1 MSWEIAV
8 FSSFIAK
15 DINLFDITLYN
26 IDKLISRVLKES
38 PMRFIWLILC
48 YLLIIAQPYAA
59 TMPAID
65 SINNELR
72 LAETNK
78 NIPNRQDVIASYQKT
93 LRWINE
99 YDRTLS
105 IANDYQNT
113 INTYQ
118 KSLSEL
124 KNKLALSKAL
134 SVKVDDALSVSQIEQ
149 QIIQTNSRLLELSH
163 AIQQEQE
170 KLREINESLIQLPIQ
185 QSQAN
190 RSLAS
195 AEQLLQTLDDD
206 PVTDLAK
213 AKLTET
219 QAEVN
224 YYKAYINE
232 LALKQLSAP
241 NRQTIQQLQI
251 DILKSEYDKTEDL
264 LAALRN
270 KSNELRLEKQ
280 RETEQLA
287 KELTTLD
294 ESFPQAVKEQ
304 IKENQI
310 LAEEFSD
317 QLARR
322 DQIAGEQRQISANIQ
337 SVRNVLNTLR
347 EQAQWLNMSTTL
359 GEIQRAQLARLPK
372 APKPQQLDSEMA
384 EQRALQLSLQDSLQK
399 LDTFEQHFSTF
410 KSSLLS
416 FEQLKI
422 SLKLRSED
430 DWLKLPAEQLNQ
442 LIAKQH
448 ELIAQQNELL
458 TTLSDKAE
466 LPALLFN
473 QEQVNL
479 FEQQINSRR
488 DLLNSLLTG
497 SETLIVELA
506 QLKVLNSQLSDALVE
521 VNEAAHRYLF
531 WAADVNPINLS
542 YPINLISDINQLIS
556 LNTFAELVGAF
567 KMMLTTP
574 DSLGFIFA
582 AVLLVVFG
590 ISSRKHYN
598 AFLERAASKVGRV
611 TQDHFS
617 LTLRTVFWSI
627 IAALPLPILWG
638 ALSYGLQQAWPYPI
652 AVALGQGVN
661 TTVPIMW
668 AFMISASFAHP
679 KGLFITHLGW
689 SAARVSRSMRY
700 YKLTVWVVVPILI
713 ALSSFDTYND
723 REFASTIGRL
733 CFFLLCAALVLMASN
748 LRRAGVPLYLDSKG
762 SGDNILNDTLW
773 VLLRY
778 APVVAALAAAFGY
791 FATSQ
796 ALLLRLETSVVI
808 WFVLL
813 IIYYVIRRW
822 MLIQRRRIEFERAK
836 QRRAERLA
844 QRARSEEEQHVLN
857 SQDNQQDI
865 EEPVVDLDT
874 ISSQSLALV
883 RSILTMIALVSV
895 VALWSEIHS
904 AFSFLEN
911 IHLWD
916 VTTTVQGVESNQ
928 PITLGALL
936 IAIIVFIITAQLV
949 RNMPALLE
957 LAILQHLEL
966 TPGSGFAIT
975 TITKYILMFIGCT
988 VAFSFMGVEWSKLQ
1002 WLIAALGVGLGFGLQ
1017 EIFANFV
1024 SGLFILFEK
1033 PIRIGD
1039 MVTIRDLTGTIT
1051 KINTRATTILD
1062 WDRKEIIMPNKAF
1075 ITEQFVNWSLS
1086 DSITRIVTTVPAEID
1101 ADPGLVTDILKEAA
1115 EKCSLVLET
1124 PAPEAFLIDIHQG
1137 IQIFEL
1143 RVFAGEMS
1151 NRMPLRHELHQLIM
1165 LGYQKHG
1172 LKLPFPPFQMGA
1184 NAIQRSSVGNPLFKS
1199 GGI

>member
-1 MSWEIAV
+1 
-8 FSSFIAK
+8 
-15 DINLFDITLYN
+15 
-26 IDKLISRVLKES
+26 
-38 PMRFIWLILC
+38 MRFIWLIFF
-48 YLLIIAQPYAA
+48 YLLVMVQPQAA
-59 TMPAID
+59 PMPTID
-65 SINNELR
+65 AINNELK
-72 LAETNK
+72 LVEANK
-78 NIPNRQDVIASYQKT
+78 NLPNQKDIITSYQKAS
-93 LRWINE
+93 RWLND

-105 IANDYQNT
+105 ISNDYQNT

-118 KSLSEL
+118 KSSSDL

-134 SVKVDDALSVSQIEQ
+134 SVRVDETLSTSQIEQ
-149 QIIQTNSRLLELSH
+149 QIIQANSKLLELSH
-163 AIQQEQE
+163 AIQREQDN
-170 KLREINESLIQLPIQ
+170 LREINESLIQLPIQ
-185 QSQAN
+185 QSQTN
-190 RSLAS
+190 RSLTN
-195 AEQLLQTLDDD
+195 AEQQLQILDND
-206 PVTDLAK
+206 PATELAK
-213 AKLTET
+213 ARLTET
-219 QAEVN
+219 QAEIN
-224 YYKAYINE
+224 YYKAYLNE
-232 LALKQLSAP
+232 LTLKQLSAP

-251 DILKSEYDKTEDL
+251 DILKSEYDKTEGL
-264 LAALRN
+264 LNALRN
-270 KSNELRLEKQ
+270 KSNALRLQKQ
-280 RETEQLA
+280 KETEQLA
-287 KELTTLD
+287 KELTELD
-294 ESFPQAVKEQ
+294 AHFPEAVKEQ
-304 IKENQI
+304 IKINQT

-322 DQIAGEQRQISANIQ
+322 DQIAGEQRRVSANIQ

-372 APKPQQLDSEMA
+372 APKSQQFDIEMA
-384 EQRALQLSLQDSLQK
+384 EQRAFQLSLQDALQK
-399 LDTFEQHFSTF
+399 LDAFEQHFSSF
-410 KSSLLS
+410 KTGLLA
-416 FEQLKI
+416 FEQLKR
-422 SLKLRSED
+422 SLKLTADE
-430 DWLKLPAEQLNQ
+430 DWLQLPAKQRDQ
-442 LIAKQH
+442 LIAKQY
-448 ELIAQQNELL
+448 ELIVQQNELL
-458 TTLSDKAE
+458 TLLSDKVE

-473 QEQVNL
+473 TEQMSL

-506 QLKVLNSQLSDALVE
+506 QLKILNSQLSETLVE
-521 VNEAAHRYLF
+521 VNEASHRYLF

-542 YPINLISDINQLIS
+542 YPISLLSDINQLIS
-556 LNTFAELVGAF
+556 LNTFTELVGAF
-567 KMMLTTP
+567 NMMLTTP
-574 DSLGFIFA
+574 DSLGFVFA
-582 AVLLVVFG
+582 AALLVIFG

-598 AFLERAASKVGRV
+598 AFLERAATKVGRV

-617 LTLRTVFWSI
+617 LTLKAVFWSVI
-627 IAALPLPILWG
+627 VALPLPILWA

-652 AVALGQGVN
+652 AVALGHGVN
-661 TTVPIMW
+661 STLPIMW

-689 SAARVSRSMRY
+689 STERVARSMRY

-762 SGDNILNDTLW
+762 SGNSFLNDTLW

-778 APVVAALAAAFGY
+778 APIIAAFAAAFGY
-791 FATSQ
+791 FVTAQ
-796 ALLLRLETSVVI
+796 ALLLRLETSVII
-808 WFVLL
+808 WFALL
-813 IIYYVIRRW
+813 IIYYIIRRW

-844 QRARSEEEQHVLN
+844 QRARNEEEHHQQS
-857 SQDNQQDI
+857 SQDNPQDI
-865 EEPVVDLDT
+865 EEPVIDLDT
-874 ISSQSLALV
+874 ISAKSLALV
-883 RSILTMIALVSV
+883 RSILTMIALVSII
-895 VALWSEIHS
+895 ALWSEIHS

-911 IHLWD
+911 INLWD
-916 VTTTVQGVESNQ
+916 VTTMSQGVESTQ

-957 LAILQHLEL
+957 LALLQHLEL
-966 TPGSGFAIT
+966 TPGTGFAIT
-975 TITKYILMFIGCT
+975 TLTKYVLMFIGCT

-1062 WDRKEIIMPNKAF
+1062 WDRKEIIMPNRAF
-1075 ITEQFVNWSLS
+1075 INEQFVNWSLS
-1086 DSITRIVTTVPAEID
+1086 DSITRIVTSVPAEID
-1101 ADPGLVTDILKEAA
+1101 ADPGLVTEILQDAA
-1115 EKCSLVLET
+1115 KKCSLVLET
-1124 PAPEAFLIDIHQG
+1124 PAPEAFLTDIHQG

-1165 LGYQKHG
+1165 LGYKKHN
-1172 LKLPFPPFQMGA
+1172 LTLPFPPFQLGA
-1184 NAIQRSSVGNPLFKS
+1184 SAIQRSNIGNPALKS